1 MSSRIKNAI
10 LWSIMLLLFIG
21 MFLPMWWMVLGTFS
35 ESFQPRSLYQNI
47 VEFDFTLKYV
57 EKVFSSADFSRSIF
71 NSVFVSGCVSVGN
84 IVFCLMVG
92 YAFARRRFPFKKIL
106 FFSIIVVLMVPLHII
121 LIPLFLEIKFFGML
135 DTYWAL
141 ILPFLVN
148 PLGIFLVSQYIR
160 ELPADL
166 EEAARIDGA
175 SDFGI
180 LFKVVAPLCR
190 PVLAVMTVMI
200 FMVNWNAFLLPFI
213 LTNSAEMRTL
223 PVAIGNIVGRQVEYQ
238 THFAASFIATIPIII
253 VFLIFQRRIVSGIV
267 TGALKQ

>member
-1 MSSRIKNAI
+1 
-10 LWSIMLLLFIG
+10 
-21 MFLPMWWMVLGTFS
+21 
-35 ESFQPRSLYQNI
+35 
-47 VEFDFTLKYV
+47 
-57 EKVFSSADFSRSIF
+57 
-71 NSVFVSGCVSVGN
+71 
-84 IVFCLMVG
+84 
-92 YAFARRRFPFKKIL
+92 
-106 FFSIIVVLMVPLHII
+106 MVPLHII
-121 LIPLFLEIKFFGML
+121 LIPLFLEIKFLGML

>member
-1 MSSRIKNAI
+1 MGG
-10 LWSIMLLLFIG
+10 LFIG
-21 MFLPMWWMVLGTFS
+21 MFMPMWWMLLGTFS
-35 ESFQPRSLYQNI
+35 ENFQPGSFWQNI
-47 VEFDFTLKYV
+47 TEFKFTFKYISQ
-57 EKVFSSADFSRSIF
+57 VFGSSDFSRSIL
-71 NSVFVSGCVSVGN
+71 NSIIVSACVSIGN
-84 IVFCLMVG
+84 IIFCLMTG
-92 YAFARRRFPFKKIL
+92 YAFARRRFILKKWL
-106 FFSIIVVLMVPLHII
+106 FLSIIMVLMVPVHII
-121 LIPLFLEIKFFGML
+121 LIPLFLEIRFFGML

-160 ELPADL
+160 ELPPDL

-175 SDFGI
+175 SDFTI
-180 LFKVVAPLCR
+180 LFKVIAPLCK

-200 FMVNWNAFLLPFI
+200 FMTNWNSFLLPFI
-213 LTNSAEMRTL
+213 LTNSSEMQTL

-238 THFAASFIATIPIII
+238 THFAASTLATIPIVI

>member
-1 MSSRIKNAI
+1 MAKFKNI
-10 LWSIMLLLFIG
+10 VLWLVMLFLFIG
-21 MFLPMWWMVLGTFS
+21 MFLPVWWMLLGTFS
-35 ESFQPRSLYQNI
+35 ENFAPRSFWQNI
-47 VEFDFTLKYV
+47 ANFDFTLKYV
-57 EKVFSSADFSRSIF
+57 HSVFVSADFSRALINSIF
-71 NSVFVSGCVSVGN
+71 VAICVSAGN
-84 IVFCLMVG
+84 IIFCLMTG
-92 YAFARRRFPFKKIL
+92 YAFARRRFIFKKWL
-106 FFSIIVVLMVPLHII
+106 FISVIMVLMVPVHII

-160 ELPADL
+160 ELPPDL

-175 SDFGI
+175 SDFKI
-180 LFKVVAPLCR
+180 LFRIVAPLCK

-200 FMVNWNAFLLPFI
+200 FMTTWNAFLLPFI

-223 PVAIGNIVGRQVEYQ
+223 PVAIGNIVGSQIEYQ
-238 THFAASFIATIPIII
+238 THFAASTLATIPIVI
-253 VFLIFQRRIVSGIV
+253 VFLFFQRRIVSGII

>member
-1 MSSRIKNAI
+1 MIARLKNI
-10 LWSIMLLLFIG
+10 IIWMLMCLLFIG
-21 MFLPMWWMVLGTFS
+21 MFLPMWWMILGSLS
-35 ESFQPRSLYQNI
+35 ENFQPRSLAENI
-47 VEFDFTLKYV
+47 REFDFTFRFISQ
-57 EKVFSSADFSRSIF
+57 VFQSSDFARAILNSII
-71 NSVFVSGCVSVGN
+71 VAVAVSAGN

-92 YAFARRRFPFKKIL
+92 YAFARRKFIFKKWL
-106 FFSIIVVLMVPLHII
+106 FLSVIMVLMVPMHII

-160 ELPADL
+160 ELPSDL

-175 SDFGI
+175 SDFKI
-180 LFKVVAPLCR
+180 LFGIVAPLCK

-200 FMVNWNAFLLPFI
+200 FMNTWNAFLLPFI

-223 PVAIGNIVGRQVEYQ
+223 PVAIGNIVGRQIEYQ
-238 THFAASFIATIPIII
+238 VHFAASTLATIPIVL
-253 VFLIFQRRIVSGIV
+253 VFLAFQRRIVSGII